1 MTFRKRTA
9 RGKTLLQKGFP
20 PGPSFR
26 KLLNDCAVALS
37 QRQDCLPAHKL
48 EYNIIG
54 VLCGGSGGRLS
65 CKKETPGLPAEQEKQ
80 SNREK
85 INV

>member
-26 KLLNDCAVALS
+26 KLLNGCEVAMS
-37 QRQDCLPAHKL
+37 RRQDRLPAHHL
-48 EYNIIG
+48 
-54 VLCGGSGGRLS
+54 
-65 CKKETPGLPAEQEKQ
+65 KKH
-80 SNREK
+80 
-85 INV
+85 I